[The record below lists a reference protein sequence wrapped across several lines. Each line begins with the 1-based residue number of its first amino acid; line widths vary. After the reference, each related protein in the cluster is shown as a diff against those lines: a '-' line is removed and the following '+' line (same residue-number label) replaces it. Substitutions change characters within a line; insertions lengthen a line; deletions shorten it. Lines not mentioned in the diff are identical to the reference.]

1 MTDLESEITSQLLD
15 GLGGLS
21 DQDSESNEP
30 VAPVNTSNN
39 RFGKNQHKNCPPK
52 NDEKVHAAL
61 LEYHRRN
68 ITNKETISKLLKI
81 EHGITLASASV
92 TRRKKHLGIQ
102 GSGVTTRSMED
113 LDKRQLVLDEMANDP
128 NGKRGPRVIKEIL
141 ALKHNVHLTRDFI
154 EATMR
159 EEDSDGFKAR
169 DPTAKKI
176 KRSVLVCLGPH
187 HEWSGDGHDKL
198 TAIGFP
204 IWGVRDV
211 WSGKWLGLWVV
222 PNNRLKETIGY
233 LFLKLVHEYGGMP
246 IQMTTDCGSELVT
259 VYGFAN
265 ALREEFASDLPI
277 DILPPH
283 KFLQSIHNITIERGW
298 LRLRLDWGEN
308 VKIFWDAGS
317 GIYNASDPQHD
328 SLVRWLW
335 PTLIQ
340 AELDGLKDR
349 FNNHRVRKDRGKYL
363 PSGTSP
369 NIAFALYQQY
379 EGDFGLQAA
388 DRNVIAQ
395 LMEDMGG
402 EDLIRFVS
410 VEYAT
415 KAQQVYDS
423 LDLPKLAMN
432 NIWDVFQAMLPHM

>member
-1 MTDLESEITSQLLD
+1 MTDSESEVDFQLLGRLD
-15 GLGGLS
+15 SSSG
-21 DQDSESNEP
+21 QDSEPDTPLVSIPNN
-30 VAPVNTSNN
+30 ASNN
-39 RFGKNQHKNCPPK
+39 RFGKNQHKNSDLSKAPI
-52 NDEKVHAAL
+52 NDERVHTAL

-81 EHGITLASASV
+81 EHGITLAPSSV
-92 TRRKKHLGIQ
+92 TRRKKHWSIQ
-102 GSGVTTRSMED
+102 GSSATTQSMPD

-141 ALKHNVHLTRDFI
+141 ALRHKVHLTRDFI
-154 EATMR
+154 EATMW
-159 EEDSDGFKAR
+159 EEDPDGFKSR

-204 IWGVRDV
+204 IWACVMCGQGNG
-211 WSGKWLGLWVV
+211 SAYGKLLGTCSLS
-222 PNNRLKETIGY
+222 
-233 LFLKLVHEYGGMP
+233 LFMSMV
-246 IQMTTDCGSELVT
+246 LVT

-277 DILPPH
+277 DALPPH

-317 GIYNASDPQHD
+317 GIYNSSDTQHD

-340 AELDGLKDR
+340 AELDSLKDR
-349 FNNHRVRKDRGKYL
+349 FNNHCVRKDRGKYL

-369 NIAFALYQQY
+369 NTAFALYQQHG
-379 EGDFGLQAA
+379 GDFGLQTA

-402 EDLIRFVS
+402 ENLIRFVP
-410 VEYAT
+410 VEYAA

-423 LDLPKLAMN
+423 LDLPKLTMS
-432 NIWDVFQAMLPHM
+432 NIWGVFQAMLPCM